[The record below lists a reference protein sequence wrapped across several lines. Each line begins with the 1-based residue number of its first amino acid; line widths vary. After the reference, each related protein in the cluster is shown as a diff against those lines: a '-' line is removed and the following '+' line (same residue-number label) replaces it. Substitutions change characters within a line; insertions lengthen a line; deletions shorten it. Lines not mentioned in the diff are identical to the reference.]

1 MIEIDGLTKRY
12 GDKTAVDGL
21 SFVVEPGVVTGFLGP
36 NGAGKSTT
44 MRVIAGLDRPT
55 SGTVRV
61 NGKHYP
67 GAAAPM
73 AELGILLDARS
84 VHPGLSARG
93 NLLALARTAGIG
105 RRRVDE
111 VIELAGLGEVAGT
124 RAGGFSLGMGQR
136 LGVAAALLGRPQT
149 VVLDEPVNG
158 LDPDG
163 VRWIRLLLK
172 SLAAEGRTVFV
183 SSHLMSEMAQTA
195 TRLVVL
201 GRGRLITETSV
212 ADFTGHAT
220 AGAVLVRT
228 PETGRLRQVLAGPGV
243 TVTGDGTDLL
253 RVSGITAGQIGTAA
267 WRAHLPVY
275 ELTPVLRGAGRRGL
289 PSAPHHGVHAL
300 PAVQRRRGHLGS
312 REAVRRAAAE
322 PVGRIRRA
330 VRLRGRA
337 DRPGRLA
344 AAPPRRLN
352 TRTRAARKQAGPF
365 RTPAGNPGT
374 RPPRSRALDI
384 GARPARRQGVVQRPC
399 ARHRAGTPAAAT
411 GPDRPAGRW
420 RARGRRAAGRGQP
433 RSRTR

>member
-12 GDKTAVDGL
+12 GDKTAVDRL

-73 AELGILLDARS
+73 AEL
-84 VHPGLSARG
+84 
-93 NLLALARTAGIG
+93 
-105 RRRVDE
+105 
-111 VIELAGLGEVAGT
+111 AGLGEVAGT

-136 LGVAAALLGRPQT
+136 LGVAAALLGQPAT

-201 GRGRLITETSV
+201 GRGQLISQTSV
-212 ADFTGHAT
+212 EDFTGQAT
-220 AGAVLVRT
+220 AGGIVVRT
-228 PETGRLRQVLAGPGV
+228 PETGRLGQLLAAPGV
-243 TVTGDGTDLL
+243 TVTSDGTDLL
-253 RVSGITAGQIGTAA
+253 RVSGITAEQIGAAA

-275 ELTPVLRGAGRRGL
+275 ELTPTHASLEEAFMQVTQDSIEYHAGA
-289 PSAPHHGVHAL
+289 
-300 PAVQRRRGHLGS
+300 
-312 REAVRRAAAE
+312 
-322 PVGRIRRA
+322 
-330 VRLRGRA
+330 
-337 DRPGRLA
+337 
-344 AAPPRRLN
+344 
-352 TRTRAARKQAGPF
+352 TR
-365 RTPAGNPGT
+365 
-374 RPPRSRALDI
+374 
-384 GARPARRQGVVQRPC
+384 
-399 ARHRAGTPAAAT
+399 
-411 GPDRPAGRW
+411 
-420 RARGRRAAGRGQP
+420 
-433 RSRTR
+433 

>member
-44 MRVIAGLDRPT
+44 MRLIAGLDRPT
-55 SGTVRV
+55 RGTVRV

-67 GAAAPM
+67 QAVAPM
-73 AELGILLDARS
+73 SELGILLDARS
-84 VHPGLSARG
+84 VHPGLSARS

-111 VIELAGLGEVAGT
+111 VIELAGLGDVASS

-136 LGVAAALLGRPQT
+136 LGVAAALLGQPQT

-201 GRGRLITETSV
+201 GRGQLISDTSV
-212 ADFTGHAT
+212 EDFTSHA
-220 AGAVLVRT
+220 AVGVLVRT
-228 PETGRLRQVLAGPGV
+228 PETERLGQVLAAPGV
-243 TVTGDGTDLL
+243 AVVNDGTDLI
-253 RVSGITAGQIGTAA
+253 RVSGITAEQIGTAA

-275 ELTPVLRGAGRRGL
+275 ELTPTHASLEEAFMQVTRDSIEYHAGA
-289 PSAPHHGVHAL
+289 
-300 PAVQRRRGHLGS
+300 
-312 REAVRRAAAE
+312 
-322 PVGRIRRA
+322 
-330 VRLRGRA
+330 
-337 DRPGRLA
+337 
-344 AAPPRRLN
+344 
-352 TRTRAARKQAGPF
+352 TR
-365 RTPAGNPGT
+365 
-374 RPPRSRALDI
+374 
-384 GARPARRQGVVQRPC
+384 
-399 ARHRAGTPAAAT
+399 
-411 GPDRPAGRW
+411 
-420 RARGRRAAGRGQP
+420 
-433 RSRTR
+433 

>member
-12 GDKTAVDGL
+12 GDKIAVDGL
-21 SFVVEPGVVTGFLGP
+21 SFVVQPGVVTGFLGP

-44 MRVIAGLDRPT
+44 MRMIAGLDRPD

-61 NGKHYP
+61 NGKYYP

-84 VHPGLSARG
+84 VHPGLSARN

-172 SLAAEGRTVFV
+172 SLAAEGRTVLV

-212 ADFTGHAT
+212 EDFTGRAA
-220 AGAVLVRT
+220 AGVLVRT
-228 PETGRLRQVLAGPGV
+228 PETRRLGQVLAAPGV
-243 TVTGDGTDLL
+243 TVIHDGTDLL
-253 RVSGITAGQIGTAA
+253 RVSGVTAEQIGTAA
-267 WRAHLPVY
+267 WRARLPVY
-275 ELTPVLRGAGRRGL
+275 ELTPTHASLEEAFMQVTQDAVEYHAGA
-289 PSAPHHGVHAL
+289 
-300 PAVQRRRGHLGS
+300 
-312 REAVRRAAAE
+312 
-322 PVGRIRRA
+322 
-330 VRLRGRA
+330 
-337 DRPGRLA
+337 
-344 AAPPRRLN
+344 
-352 TRTRAARKQAGPF
+352 TR
-365 RTPAGNPGT
+365 
-374 RPPRSRALDI
+374 
-384 GARPARRQGVVQRPC
+384 
-399 ARHRAGTPAAAT
+399 
-411 GPDRPAGRW
+411 
-420 RARGRRAAGRGQP
+420 
-433 RSRTR
+433 